1 MLIWSNV
8 RAKFA
13 RTSLQLSHLKEFFM
27 RRVISSILT
36 GTLLGL
42 VGLGLWESQTGQRS
56 LAQVSK
62 IAKKKASAKPTLDG
76 AWRLVSIK
84 DPRTQRMRPLPG
96 GIETIKLLVGGRY
109 SWTVVQNGK
118 AVGGAGGRYKVD
130 GESYTEDVTYALG
143 DNNQV
148 MVGHSFD
155 FTWKIENGKW
165 HHMGTLK
172 VGTAAQEVDELW
184 EPAP

>member
-1 MLIWSNV
+1 
-8 RAKFA
+8 
-13 RTSLQLSHLKEFFM
+13 M

-84 DPRTQRMRPLPG
+84 DHRTQRMRPLPA
-96 GIETIKLLVGGRY
+96 GIEMIKLLVGGRY

-118 AVGGAGGRYKVD
+118 AVSGAGGRYKVD
-130 GESYTEDVTYALG
+130 GESYTEEVTYALG
-143 DNNQV
+143 DNNQA

-165 HHMGTLK
+165 HHVGTLK
-172 VGTAAQEVDELW
+172 IGTVAQDVDEFW

>member
-8 RAKFA
+8 QAKFA

-42 VGLGLWESQTGQRS
+42 VGLGLWGSHSGQRAV
-56 LAQVSK
+56 AQVSK
-62 IAKKKASAKPTLDG
+62 VAKKTASAKPTLDG
-76 AWRLVSIK
+76 AWQLVSIK
-84 DPRTQRMRPLPG
+84 DPRTKRMRPLPA
-96 GIETIKLLVGGRY
+96 GIEMIKLLAGGRY

-118 AVGGAGGRYKVD
+118 AVSGAGGRYKVD
-130 GESYTEDVTYALG
+130 GESYTEEVTYALG
-143 DNNQV
+143 DNNQA

-172 VGTAAQEVDELW
+172 IGTVAQEIDEFW